1 MIYPPHGV
9 IDNRIIHLAPSG
21 AFFMPIGGGDM
32 NGYQRRNF
40 QRVANRRRR
49 GQGGTSSGS

>member
-1 MIYPPHGV
+1 MIYPPFGV

-32 NGYQRRNF
+32 NGYQRRNL
-40 QRVANRRRR
+40 QRVTNRRRR